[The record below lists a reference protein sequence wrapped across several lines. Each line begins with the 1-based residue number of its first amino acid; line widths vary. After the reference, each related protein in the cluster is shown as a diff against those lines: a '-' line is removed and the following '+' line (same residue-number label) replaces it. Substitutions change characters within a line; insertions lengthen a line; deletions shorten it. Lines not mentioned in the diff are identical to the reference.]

1 MHVARTERNDSC
13 LARLYG
19 SGIRVWGLYMC
30 GESRFL
36 VHFLGVAFKVV
47 GHKLERIMVLGAEMF
62 TCATIGVTKTNFSF
76 WWLSKVP

>member
-1 MHVARTERNDSC
+1 
-13 LARLYG
+13 
-19 SGIRVWGLYMC
+19 MC